1 MRRVVRQGF
10 THLALYDKGDD
21 AMRITF
27 CTSRTIAISSPRLWS
42 GTTLQDA
49 EREYIFLTVRESGGV
64 IAGAHGGA
72 AAKLGMKRT
81 TWQSR
86 MQELGIARGEY
97 EA

>member
-1 MRRVVRQGF
+1 MTKATTQCG
-10 THLALYDKGDD
+10 
-21 AMRITF
+21 ITF

-64 IAGAHGGA
+64 IAGAHGA

-81 TWQSR
+81 TLQSR